1 MVIDFEFQP
10 KKKNQKHR
18 YLIKSQK
25 IFLLFLTFRL
35 SIRSIIKCFVRET
48 EKVSQ
53 RNRQIQCESESIANS
68 LEFHDLLAP
77 TSSKSVP
84 WCRSDNMS
92 IHTHVLTRSRSQGC
106 TKIQVFDRDARFIV
120 VIIRT
125 KVGTV
130 FFFDT

>member
-48 EKVSQ
+48 EKFSQ

-77 TSSKSVP
+77 TSSKFNLKDAGKSSISFVLRFEDFNF
-84 WCRSDNMS
+84 RSDS
-92 IHTHVLTRSRSQGC
+92 
-106 TKIQVFDRDARFIV
+106 VFCFCKCNCQ
-120 VIIRT
+120 T
-125 KVGTV
+125 SES
-130 FFFDT
+130 